1 MALVAFRASAQSLDQ
16 FTSMPDYIRAL
27 LIVPGVAQI
36 YLGQPEGYTYLALG
50 TPTLAAGVG
59 LLSWYLA
66 GAKTDADEWKM
77 DSGLLLQDVGVSFE
91 GYSVWAYLRDYEDAA
106 GYVGPRKGRESYLQL
121 LTAPYDPGIS
131 LDYRA
136 IPIVGL
142 ELAAFLSPD
151 TLATMG
157 AYFQRGTVSFAGLAM
172 SPWAGL
178 TLETAFALAVNL
190 FVATAEETIFRGI
203 ALERLG
209 PGWTAVLF
217 GAVHIP
223 NILTYQTIDA
233 ESITQVA
240 LQSAFATLAGYYLSV
255 VTVDKG
261 YDFRTAIA
269 YHYWHNVVA
278 MITGFLYDQG
288 KAASTGGSGSSSSGL
303 SIGFSPA
310 DLELTI
316 SIPLG

>member
-1 MALVAFRASAQSLDQ
+1 F
-16 FTSMPDYIRAL
+16 
-27 LIVPGVAQI
+27 
-36 YLGQPEGYTYLALG
+36 
-50 TPTLAAGVG
+50 
-59 LLSWYLA
+59 
-66 GAKTDADEWKM
+66 
-77 DSGLLLQDVGVSFE
+77 
-91 GYSVWAYLRDYEDAA
+91 
-106 GYVGPRKGRESYLQL
+106 VGPRKGRESYLQL

-157 AYFQRGTVSFAGLAM
+157 AYFQRSTVSFAGLAM

-178 TLETAFALAVNL
+178 ALETAYALVLNL
-190 FVATAEETIFRGI
+190 FVATAEESIFRGI
-203 ALERLG
+203 VLEALG
-209 PGWTAVLF
+209 PAWTALIF
-217 GAVHIP
+217 GAGHIP
-223 NILTYQTIDA
+223 NILTYKTIDA
-233 ESITQVA
+233 DSITQVA

-261 YDFRTAIA
+261 YDLRTAIA

-278 MITGFLYDQG
+278 MITGFLYDEG
-288 KAASTGGSGSSSSGL
+288 KAAASDATGSTSSGL

-310 DLELTI
+310 DLELSV
-316 SIPLG
+316 SIPLR